1 MKEIISQTESK
12 LETYFKRK
20 LKSEKRKWAEDESV
34 KMFGKNLKSLLLTK
48 PIRIKEKSRLVLKIF
63 CTAIISGHQVDT
75 ACYDSSTN
83 GHVCLIYV
91 HVMKNVRT
99 NMVLCPVSLR
109 RHSHRN
115 NVVFFDPPKHSHN
128 EFRISCVPYCMV
140 HTVL

>member
-63 CTAIISGHQVDT
+63 LHRYYFRSPGG
-75 ACYDSSTN
+75 YSM
-83 GHVCLIYV
+83 LRFIY
-91 HVMKNVRT
+91 
-99 NMVLCPVSLR
+99 
-109 RHSHRN
+109 
-115 NVVFFDPPKHSHN
+115 
-128 EFRISCVPYCMV
+128 
-140 HTVL
+140 